1 MKNTLSVIYMV
12 LNSLSNQ
19 RLPVIPTGDFNAR
32 SGNGPMQYLLQNG
45 WKDAV
50 SPKSIIDYVLLRSDD
65 PWKVVEVRILDEP
78 VASDHDPV
86 LVVLE
91 W

>member
-1 MKNTLSVIYMV
+1 MKNTLSVFYLV
-12 LNSLSNQ
+12 LIAVSNQ
-19 RLPVIPTGDFNAR
+19 RLPVIPAGDFNAR
-32 SGNGPMQYLLQNG
+32 PGSEPMQYLLQNG

-50 SPKSIIDYVLLRSDD
+50 SPKPIIDYVLLGSDD
-65 PWKVVEVRILDEP
+65 PRKVVEARIMDEP

-91 W
+91 